1 MLSEKQIKESIFYN
15 KKSKSKLDI
24 VLEDYE
30 DFLDYLLKLNEDN
43 FLDNIDFFMYC
54 AKYPHHY
61 YSANG
66 KR

>member
-1 MLSEKQIKESIFYN
+1 MLSQKQIKDNIYFDE
-15 KKSKSKLDI
+15 KSKSKHDI
-24 VLEDYE
+24 VLENYE
-30 DFLDYLLKLNEDN
+30 DFLNYLLKLNEDN

-66 KR
+66 KK